1 MQEDLDIQV
10 NNKKSAVLPKGTWI
24 IFLIMILALYACR
37 STKKIQSAIVKKDTV
52 AVPIAVVDRSK
63 EDSVLF
69 IQKHYDSILQNKINY
84 TTFSGKVDVEYRD
97 GDGKKYDVNAVIRMY
112 KDSVIWVSVTAI
124 LGIEG
129 LRAYITRDSVKL
141 LNKQDKV
148 YTARSVS
155 YLQEVTALPLNLS
168 TLQDLLVGNPVFLE
182 PRIVSYSTSPGT
194 ISLLSLGD
202 FFKNLF
208 TISSENKLTISSKL
222 DDVEEMRN
230 RTCYLSYEEYETKKG
245 PNFSTRRSINVSE
258 KKQLDIKLNY
268 RQYEFNE
275 TLSFPFNVPKS
286 YSRN

>member
-1 MQEDLDIQV
+1 M
-10 NNKKSAVLPKGTWI
+10 PKGTWI

-258 KKQLDIKLNY
+258 KKKLDIKLNY

-275 TLSFPFNVPKS
+275 TLNFPFNVPKS
-286 YSRN
+286 YSHN